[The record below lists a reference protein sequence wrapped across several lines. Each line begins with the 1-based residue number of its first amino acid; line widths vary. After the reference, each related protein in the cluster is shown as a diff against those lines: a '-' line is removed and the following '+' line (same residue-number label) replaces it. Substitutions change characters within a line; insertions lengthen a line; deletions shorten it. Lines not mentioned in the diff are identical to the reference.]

1 MKEVEIRTEITSSV
15 DVIIEYKRGNI
26 DRSDAIRRFSA
37 LSGLDYDL
45 AKSFIDPLTKH
56 NVIPFSKT
64 RK

>member
-1 MKEVEIRTEITSSV
+1 MKEVEIRPEISSSV

-26 DRSDAIRRFSA
+26 DRSDAIQRFSA